1 MPTEPSDMS
10 FAVSLKG
17 RTFEWA
23 SGGLDAL
30 FATRRNLL
38 SPAFASMIS
47 DMLRF
52 NK

>member
-1 MPTEPSDMS
+1 MPNEPSDMS
-10 FAVSLKG
+10 FSVSLAN
-17 RTFEWA
+17 RSFEWA

-38 SPAFASMIS
+38 SPAFREMFA